1 MENKKV
7 KQEEKTL
14 RQMCEEINQKLDETK
29 QKREALRIAANQVR
43 DKNILMECASN
54 VLDSFCSFDI
64 STYGINFQ
72 KRIKIYYCGYG
83 CDKVSLP
90 KIITAEALQKVLD
103 EFSPEKLIVKEI
115 KYYSNDIFAIV
126 ELV

>member
-1 MENKKV
+1 MENKKA
-7 KQEEKTL
+7 KQDKRTL
-14 RQMCEEINQKLDETK
+14 KQMCEEINQKLDETK
-29 QKREALRIAANQVR
+29 EKREAFSIAANQVR
-43 DKNILMECASN
+43 AKNILMKCASN
-54 VLDSFCSFDI
+54 VLDSFSSFDI

-72 KRIKIYYCGYG
+72 KRIKIYYYSYG
-83 CDKVSLP
+83 SDKVSIP

-115 KYYSNDIFAIV
+115 QYYSEDIFAKV